1 MAQFAD
7 KLLTDHQDNV
17 VEEEGP
23 SRRESSKSLGNWA
36 EQLGY
41 QTETDAADGEATNA
55 AED

>member
-1 MAQFAD
+1 
-7 KLLTDHQDNV
+7 